1 MNSVSHFVIDKQPC
15 LSDNTEIV
23 VQVGRFIDNGITDL
37 RFREQEINNLLDS
50 LKSSQHFT
58 SLYRVEN
65 RKIYKH
71 LEMEYLI
78 TRHSESCITNQYLAS
93 ETKRVANL
101 TLVSN
106 LIRRITTPIEQFPT
120 KLNYEDEICQTS
132 YYFKHDDQ
140 IELRLTCEKGNS
152 PSYWKVTLVILK
164 ENIYRDRLAKNLE
177 AIIDLLDHGL
187 TREAL

>member
-1 MNSVSHFVIDKQPC
+1 MNSVSHFVIDKQPS
-15 LSDNTEIV
+15 LSDNTEITI
-23 VQVGRFIDNGITDL
+23 QIGRIIDNNITDL
-37 RFREQEINNLLDS
+37 RFREQEISNLLDS

-71 LEMEYLI
+71 LEMEYII
-78 TRHSESCITNQYLAS
+78 TRHSESCVTNQYLAS
-93 ETKRVANL
+93 ETKQVANL
-101 TLVSN
+101 TVVSK
-106 LIRRITTPIEQFPT
+106 LIQRVVTPIEQFPT
-120 KLNYEDEICQTS
+120 KITYQDEVSQTS

-140 IELRLTCEKGNS
+140 IELRLTCEKGDT
-152 PSYWKVTLVILK
+152 PSYWKVELAILK

-187 TREAL
+187 TRETL